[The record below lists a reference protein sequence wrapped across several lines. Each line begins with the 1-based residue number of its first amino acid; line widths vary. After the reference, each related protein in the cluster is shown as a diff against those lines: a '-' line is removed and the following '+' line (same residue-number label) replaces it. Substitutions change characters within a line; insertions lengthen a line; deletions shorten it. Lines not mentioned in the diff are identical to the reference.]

1 MKLSRRSINR
11 LIFGAPVAAAAAA
24 VVPSALIGIRPAA
37 AQAAAEAAPAEET
50 KPAVAPEP
58 SPLARFLS
66 KQEADL
72 SSEERARIRRKV
84 TDLEQSLS
92 EIRAFKLDNS
102 VPPSGTFRA
111 LRARR

>member
-1 MKLSRRSINR
+1 MKVSRRSINR

-24 VVPSALIGIRPAA
+24 VVPAALVGIRPAA
-37 AQAAAEAAPAEET
+37 AQAAAQTPAEEA
-50 KPAVAPEP
+50 KPATAPEP

-92 EIRAFKLDNS
+92 EIRAFKLDND

-111 LRARR
+111 LRAGR